1 MLRTDKD
8 THDKN
13 SSAPLLL
20 KLSVILNY
28 FTMIKPN
35 KHSHPASNI
44 LILNAL
50 RIYKMNDHFNDSVA
64 LFTACIWV
72 IEQCLLPLC
81 SRISSACYKRMLW
94 DSDQNPITS
103 KKSRTMFVGK
113 GHWSRQYKL
122 KRCSKNNVVNNVDM
136 SSLRASWQNGAYKI
150 THNYIHRTAHK
161 HAEHQDATDIQK
173 QLFCVFRIF
182 LFLFFLFMIS

>member
-20 KLSVILNY
+20 KWSIILKY

-81 SRISSACYKRMLW
+81 SRISSACYKRMLE
-94 DSDQNPITS
+94 DS
-103 KKSRTMFVGK
+103 V
-113 GHWSRQYKL
+113 
-122 KRCSKNNVVNNVDM
+122 
-136 SSLRASWQNGAYKI
+136 
-150 THNYIHRTAHK
+150 
-161 HAEHQDATDIQK
+161 
-173 QLFCVFRIF
+173 
-182 LFLFFLFMIS
+182 